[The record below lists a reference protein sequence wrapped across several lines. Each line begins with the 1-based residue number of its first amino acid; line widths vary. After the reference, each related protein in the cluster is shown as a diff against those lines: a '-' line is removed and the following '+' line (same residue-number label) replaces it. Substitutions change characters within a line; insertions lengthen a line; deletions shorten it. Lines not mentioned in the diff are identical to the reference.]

1 MPVDEKIAGEI
12 EAAVE
17 SSGKATEQQ
26 SYDRVEGEFEDK
38 RKPTGEYQY
47 SEPET
52 GDFEDRSKEAK
63 ARRGSSN
70 VGGEE
75 FDDPADEAADEAS
88 AEHDEEVFGS
98 EDVFE
103 SAEEPGDSDG
113 DDDSD
118 LGDGSGKPGDYL
130 LTKAVQA
137 GMSLEDAKSFGTED
151 SLLRIVSHLEG
162 QQQEVYRANEERIAA
177 SQKAGKV
184 EPKKSVLDSLPKLNP
199 DDHDAE
205 LIKSFDTMKDV
216 IEKQQEQYEEL
227 LARQNTQADLSQR
240 ADVASV
246 EQWFEGQ
253 VEALGEDFAEALGK
267 GTGRSL
273 TQGSSQLAKRDE
285 LAQQMTVLL
294 AGYNATGIEP
304 PPRDQIFEAAIKVVL
319 PKERAQ
325 SKRRSVSDKLKDRS
339 RQHVP
344 RVSGN
349 RTRHT
354 TTPEAAAAAAIDK
367 KFGR

>member
-1 MPVDEKIAGEI
+1 MPVDEKTAGEI
-12 EAAVE
+12 EVAVE

-38 RKPTGEYQY
+38 KKPTGEYHY

-52 GDFEDRSKEAK
+52 GDFEDRSKETK
-63 ARRGSSN
+63 RNRGSSN

-75 FDDPADEAADEAS
+75 FDDPAGEGEGEAS
-88 AEHDEEVFGS
+88 VEHDGEEEEVDNDAS
-98 EDVFE
+98 D
-103 SAEEPGDSDG
+103 PDG
-113 DDDSD
+113 DEYRTDESD

-151 SLLRIVSHLEG
+151 SLLRIVTHLEG
-162 QQQEVYRANEERIAA
+162 QQQEVYRANEERLAA
-177 SQKAGKV
+177 SREAGKV
-184 EPKKSVLDSLPKLNP
+184 EPKKSVLNSLPKLNP
-199 DDHDAE
+199 DDHDPE
-205 LIKSFDTMKDV
+205 LIKSFDAMKSV
-216 IEKQQEQYEEL
+216 IEKQQEQLEKFQE
-227 LARQNTQADLSQR
+227 NQAVFVEQGQR
-240 ADVASV
+240 VDVASV

-267 GTGRSL
+267 GAGRSL

-304 PPRDQIFEAAIKVVL
+304 PPRDRIFEAAIKVVL
-319 PKERAQ
+319 PKERAY
-325 SKRRSVSDKLKDRS
+325 SKRRSIGDKLKKRS
-339 RQHVP
+339 SQHVP

-367 KFGR
+367 KFGS

>member
-1 MPVDEKIAGEI
+1 MPVDEKTAGEI

-17 SSGKATEQQ
+17 SSDKATEQQ

-38 RKPTGEYQY
+38 KKPTGEYQY
-47 SEPET
+47 QEPET

-63 ARRGSSN
+63 EKRGSSH

-75 FDDPADEAADEAS
+75 FDDPTDEGEEGDEG
-88 AEHDEEVFGS
+88 HDDDDGVYS
-98 EDVFE
+98 EDDGN
-103 SAEEPGDSDG
+103 GDHGTD

-130 LTKAVQA
+130 LQKAVQA

-177 SQKAGKV
+177 SQETGKV
-184 EPKKSVLDSLPKLNP
+184 EPKKSVLDELPKLDP
-199 DDHDAE
+199 EDHDPK
-205 LIKSFDTMKDV
+205 LIEYFDSMKGV
-216 IEKQQEQYEEL
+216 IEKQQEQLEEFRL
-227 LARQNTQADLSQR
+227 TQNLQADLGQR

-253 VEALGEDFAEALGK
+253 VEALGEDFTEALGK
-267 GTGRSL
+267 GAGRSL

-319 PKERAQ
+319 PKERTQ
-325 SKRRSVSDKLKDRS
+325 SKRRSVSDKLRDRS

-344 RVSGN
+344 RTSGN

-354 TTPEAAAAAAIDK
+354 NTPEAAAAAAIDK
-367 KFGR
+367 RFGR